1 MVKENLSES
10 ESDGNSSKSSSEE
23 VEEFTDNDDDDNEK
37 GNDGMTEYEKQRL
50 SRIQENR
57 ARLEALRL
65 PNLAATLSS
74 GSKGKIKQHEQ
85 KKGKVGKKSKKDDDD
100 DYVQPSDSEEEIRVS
115 SSYSTS
121 GEDSNEEE
129 FNQINKAGS
138 SRSRRPKVFKFKHPP
153 PVLKQFYWGKNIHSP
168 KRRKGKKQLRRKKKN
183 ISESDF
189 ICDEE
194 KALMQVS
201 STCIVLLR
209 VVSVVV
215 ESVVSKAI
223 ALSLE
228 GSEAVNQE
236 PLQYSKTKADADLTK
251 RKGGGKVKENDERR
265 KRIKPNTSRVQMTE
279 DQVIIR
285 FFQFDEA
292 GKGSITKRDLQ
303 RVATEHD
310 FSWSDEEMA
319 AMIHCFDSDG
329 DGKVG
334 ISFCAY

>member
-1 MVKENLSES
+1 MVKENLSVS

-23 VEEFTDNDDDDNEK
+23 AEEFTDSDDDDTEK

-65 PNLAATLSS
+65 PNLAATLYS

-138 SRSRRPKVFKFKHPP
+138 SRSRRPK
-153 PVLKQFYWGKNIHSP
+153 GKNIQSP
-168 KRRKGKKQLRRKKKN
+168 KRRKGKKQLRRKN

-194 KALMQVS
+194 KALMQ
-201 STCIVLLR
+201 
-209 VVSVVV
+209 
-215 ESVVSKAI
+215 AI

-236 PLQYSKTKADADLTK
+236 PLQYSNLTK

-279 DQVIIR
+279 DQVIIH

-329 DGKVG
+329 DGKLSLEDFRK
-334 ISFCAY
+334 IAYRCNLVQSHANSSMV

>member
-10 ESDGNSSKSSSEE
+10 ESEGNIKSSSDE
-23 VEEFTDNDDDDNEK
+23 VEEFTDNDDDDNDKE
-37 GNDGMTEYEKQRL
+37 NDGMTEYEKQRL

-85 KKGKVGKKSKKDDDD
+85 EKGRVGKKRKKDDDDD
-100 DYVQPSDSEEEIRVS
+100 DYVQPSDDEEEIRVS

-121 GEDSNEEE
+121 GEDSDEEE
-129 FNQINKAGS
+129 FYQINKAGS
-138 SRSRRPKVFKFKHPP
+138 SRSRRPK
-153 PVLKQFYWGKNIHSP
+153 GKNIQSP
-168 KRRKGKKQLRRKKKN
+168 KRRKGKKQLRRKN

-194 KALMQVS
+194 KALMQ
-201 STCIVLLR
+201 
-209 VVSVVV
+209 
-215 ESVVSKAI
+215 AI

-236 PLQYSKTKADADLTK
+236 QYCNLTK

-265 KRIKPNTSRVQMTE
+265 KRIKLNTSRVQMTE
-279 DQVIIR
+279 DQVIIH

-292 GKGSITKRDLQ
+292 GKGNITKRDLQ

-329 DGKVG
+329 DGKLSLEDFRK
-334 ISFCAY
+334 IAYGCNLVQSHANSSMV

>member
-23 VEEFTDNDDDDNEK
+23 VVEFTDNDDDDNEK

-85 KKGKVGKKSKKDDDD
+85 KKGKVGKKSKMDDDD
-100 DYVQPSDSEEEIRVS
+100 DYVQPSDDEEEIRVS

-121 GEDSNEEE
+121 GEDSDEEE
-129 FNQINKAGS
+129 FNQINKAGTGS
-138 SRSRRPKVFKFKHPP
+138 SRSRRPK
-153 PVLKQFYWGKNIHSP
+153 GKNIQSP
-168 KRRKGKKQLRRKKKN
+168 KRGKGKKQLRRKN

-194 KALMQVS
+194 KALMQ
-201 STCIVLLR
+201 
-209 VVSVVV
+209 
-215 ESVVSKAI
+215 AI
-223 ALSLE
+223 SLSLE

-236 PLQYSKTKADADLTK
+236 PLRYSKTKADADITK
-251 RKGGGKVKENDERR
+251 KKGGGKVKENDERR

-279 DQVIIR
+279 DQVIIH

-329 DGKVG
+329 DGKLNLEDFQK
-334 ISFCAY
+334 IAYRCNLVQSHANSSMV

>member
-1 MVKENLSES
+1 MVKENLSVS

-23 VEEFTDNDDDDNEK
+23 AEEFTDSDDDDTEK

-65 PNLAATLSS
+65 PNLAATLYS

-138 SRSRRPKVFKFKHPP
+138 SRSRRPKV
-153 PVLKQFYWGKNIHSP
+153 GKNIQSP
-168 KRRKGKKQLRRKKKN
+168 KRRKGKKQLRRKN

-194 KALMQVS
+194 KALMQ
-201 STCIVLLR
+201 
-209 VVSVVV
+209 
-215 ESVVSKAI
+215 AI

-236 PLQYSKTKADADLTK
+236 PLQYSNLTK

-279 DQVIIR
+279 DQVIIH

-329 DGKVG
+329 DGKFNNKLSQVSITTG
-334 ISFCAY
+334 RKKR

>member
-138 SRSRRPKVFKFKHPP
+138 SRSRRPK
-153 PVLKQFYWGKNIHSP
+153 GKNIHSP

-194 KALMQVS
+194 KALMQ
-201 STCIVLLR
+201 
-209 VVSVVV
+209 
-215 ESVVSKAI
+215 AI

-329 DGKVG
+329 DGKLSLEDFRKITYRCNLVQSHANSS
-334 ISFCAY
+334 IV